1 MKILVLMKVVPDT
14 YVDRTLS
21 LETGL
26 VTRTSE
32 EAVLDEVDERALE
45 VALAYADAHEDTE
58 VVTLAMAPELGQTSL
73 RKALAMG
80 AHHTVQVVDE
90 ALVGADLVLTAQVLA
105 AAATHVG
112 FDLILA
118 GDTSTDGGGGAVP
131 AAMSE
136 LLRLPCA
143 SALSEV
149 TLADDGISG
158 VRASDGA
165 VMKVSAPLPAI
176 ASVTEALGA
185 PRMPN
190 FKGILAAKKKEI
202 EVLTL
207 ADLGVDAD
215 DPDAART
222 IMLTAA
228 ARPPRAPG
236 VKIVDDGT
244 AGEQLA
250 AFLVDNRLA

>member
-14 YVDRTLS
+14 YVDRTLN

-26 VTRTSE
+26 VTRTAE

-45 VALAYADAHEDTE
+45 VALAYADAHEGTE
-58 VVTLAMAPELGQTSL
+58 VVTLAMGPELGQASL

-80 AHHTVQVVDE
+80 AGHTVQVVDD
-90 ALVGADLVLTAQVLA
+90 ALVGADITLTAQVLA
-105 AAATHVG
+105 AAATRVG
-112 FDLILA
+112 FDVILA
-118 GDTSTDGGGGAVP
+118 GDASTDGGGGAVP
-131 AAMSE
+131 AAMAE

-149 TLADDGISG
+149 SLSDDGVTG

-165 VMKVSAPLPAI
+165 TMRVSAPLPAI
-176 ASVTEALGA
+176 VAVTEALGA

-207 ADLGVDAD
+207 ADLGVEAD

-222 IMLTAA
+222 IMIAAA
-228 ARPPRAPG
+228 ARPPREAG

-250 AFLVDNRLA
+250 AFLVENRLA